1 MEDLENQFSQIA
13 ALIGDKARS
22 IMLWNLLDGRA
33 YTATEL
39 SVCAG
44 ISPQSAS
51 NHLAKLVDADI
62 LSISKQGRHRYYTFK
77 NDAVAQVVESMA
89 SLLPLK
95 GEGKMVSKPVP
106 SGITYA
112 RTCYDH
118 AAGRLGVGITES
130 LIANGMLETSDKVY
144 ELTEKGREWFHTFG
158 VNAEELKQQK
168 RSFAHQCLDW
178 SERRPHLAGALGA
191 SMLNIMMQNDW
202 VRKKKNTRELL
213 ITPKGRLELNDLL
226 KLEI

>member
-1 MEDLENQFSQIA
+1 MEELENQFSQIA
-13 ALIGDKARS
+13 SLLGDKARS
-22 IMLWNLLDGRA
+22 VMLWNLLDGRA

-39 SVCAG
+39 ALCAN

-51 NHLAKLVDADI
+51 NHLAKLVEANI

-77 NDAVAQVVESMA
+77 TEEVAHVVESMA
-89 SLLPLK
+89 SLLALND
-95 GEGKMVSKPVP
+95 EGQKVRKPAP

-118 AAGRLGVGITES
+118 AAGRLGVALTES
-130 LIANGMLETSDKVY
+130 LLANDILMDSDRIY
-144 ELTEKGREWFHTFG
+144 DLTEKGRAWFLSFG
-158 VNAEELKQQK
+158 VDAEVLRQQK

-191 SMLNIMMQNDW
+191 SMLGIMLNNDW
-202 VRKKKNTRELL
+202 VRRRKNTRELL
-213 ITPKGRLELNDLL
+213 ITPKGKLELNNLL